1 MAVQTNV
8 SPYFDDFDE
17 TKNYVKVLFKPG
29 VAVQSRELTQSQT
42 IVQNQIKQVGNFLFT
57 DSDKVLGPKP
67 IVNLNARTVKL
78 SPLDIRGNPID
89 VNNFLGTYVT
99 GDTPDL
105 IGYVEF
111 VYTADDPN
119 LGDPPSIIISLKK
132 FNSINDGMFD
142 QTEQLKFFIDYTD
155 ALNDVTPNYIAT
167 TTTDITK
174 NAISTLSLYSKT
186 ITFTSP
192 TTLILVGDLLV
203 HPALTIF
210 LLSN

>member
-1 MAVQTNV
+1 MAAQINV

-42 IVQNQIKQVGNFLFT
+42 IVQNQIKQVGDFLFT

-67 IVNLNARTVKL
+67 IVNLNVRAVKL
-78 SPLDIRGNPID
+78 NPLDVRGNPID
-89 VNNFLGTYVT
+89 VNNFLGTFVT

-142 QTEQLKFFIDYTD
+142 QVEQLKFFLDYLALLLID
-155 ALNDVTPNYIAT
+155 
-167 TTTDITK
+167 
-174 NAISTLSLYSKT
+174 
-186 ITFTSP
+186 
-192 TTLILVGDLLV
+192 
-203 HPALTIF
+203 
-210 LLSN
+210 